1 MKEGQASTFLCPHN
15 TDTGWNREDFIQG
28 TDTPIHPETD
38 ITYEMEV
45 KTCSGTPPK
54 IHDELVAHE
63 VESDRCIFIVSSGI
77 GP

>member
-45 KTCSGTPPK
+45 KTCSGTPNGRQ
-54 IHDELVAHE
+54 IC
-63 VESDRCIFIVSSGI
+63 VENVICSFRK
-77 GP
+77 